1 MVLKEEGGDIPTI
14 VGAVVVGVLFIILLI
29 LVLILVLIKRRR
41 RKRNKDFRNREFGN
55 ESKSQIS
62 RMDVQ
67 TDKVLMWN
75 DKAGDSG
82 VTPAGE
88 ADQVYEN
95 TDTQKADPK
104 LEGGSDQDSLNT
116 DEEAPDPAEGDNS
129 GQVESSVNNEA
140 SITTE
145 VGKSDKET

>member
-1 MVLKEEGGDIPTI
+1 MMDV
-14 VGAVVVGVLFIILLI
+14 FIAS
-29 LVLILVLIKRRR
+29 
-41 RKRNKDFRNREFGN
+41 E
-55 ESKSQIS
+55 IS

-95 TDTQKADPK
+95 TDTQKVDPK

>member
-1 MVLKEEGGDIPTI
+1 MLD
-14 VGAVVVGVLFIILLI
+14 AFIAS
-29 LVLILVLIKRRR
+29 
-41 RKRNKDFRNREFGN
+41 E
-55 ESKSQIS
+55 IS
-62 RMDVQ
+62 RLDVQ

-75 DKAGDSG
+75 DKPGDSG

-88 ADQVYEN
+88 ADQAYEN
-95 TDTQKADPK
+95 TDIQKADPK

-145 VGKSDKET
+145 IGKSDKET